1 MTDSTRSIAPR
12 SAGALADARLL
23 RAARTDAVQASTTTS
38 LIARLR
44 FRLLG
49 ARRA

>member
-12 SAGALADARLL
+12 SAGALADAHLL
-23 RAARTDAVQASTTTS
+23 RAARTDVAPVSTTTS
-38 LIARLR
+38 LVTRLR

-49 ARRA
+49 ALRA